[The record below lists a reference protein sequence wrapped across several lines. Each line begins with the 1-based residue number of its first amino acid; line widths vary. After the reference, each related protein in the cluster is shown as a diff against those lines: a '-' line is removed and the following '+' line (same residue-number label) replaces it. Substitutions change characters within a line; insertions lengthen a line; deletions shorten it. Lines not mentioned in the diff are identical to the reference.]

1 MRWKRFLCFINF
13 SYFQVTSVLQIS
25 SSLLSLLF
33 FYFVLRAEKN
43 KQFVV
48 FSCVREKKKN
58 SLHFSSSVGSV
69 SSEST
74 FWENKLFR
82 RWLFL
87 PLIIVPGKW
96 EAYWI
101 FAGVMFDCNPLK
113 MLYLYLK
120 GEDLDVPFSLFLRIM
135 YSILSNRALH
145 SDTRWTFAPLS
156 ASYVRPVAV
165 SHPTCE
171 RSEVRGR
178 KGVVRRGKNH
188 LLLQLRLKS
197 ETSLWPISVW
207 KKKSRNINVDTQ
219 FSSFITRREIS
230 VSLSVKSSWALKYS
244 AASDLYF
251 LFTASTIFR
260 PRNPQL
266 QTHTCHILTF
276 KHVSSVRLILCSLSS
291 GLRGRYVS
299 CSMSCIVVKSIKSS
313 CLHKNLAPTTAVT
326 LRTSC

>member
-25 SSLLSLLF
+25 SSLLSILFFILFCEQKKTNSLLF
-33 FYFVLRAEKN
+33 FLAW
-43 KQFVV
+43 
-48 FSCVREKKKN
+48 EKKKN

-178 KGVVRRGKNH
+178 KGVGRRGKNH

-230 VSLSVKSSWALKYS
+230 VSVSVKSSWALKYS
-244 AASDLYF
+244 AASDL
-251 LFTASTIFR
+251 
-260 PRNPQL
+260 
-266 QTHTCHILTF
+266 
-276 KHVSSVRLILCSLSS
+276 
-291 GLRGRYVS
+291 
-299 CSMSCIVVKSIKSS
+299 
-313 CLHKNLAPTTAVT
+313 
-326 LRTSC
+326 